1 VELFQEDT
9 SNSYVYLFF
18 GTLRKRKNMNFCSL
32 LAGVICTSFLSS
44 TNSKLSPSSAIIFSE
59 SYCTISR
66 PLHFSGP
73 PIAKVAMMRWPSGL
87 RAFFNNFSYQMD
99 QLGNER
105 ELYRAKVKTFAVHQ
119 IE

>member
-1 VELFQEDT
+1 
-9 SNSYVYLFF
+9 
-18 GTLRKRKNMNFCSL
+18 MNFCFL

-44 TNSKLSPSSAIIFSE
+44 INSKLSPISAIILSE

-87 RAFFNNFSYQMD
+87 RAFLMPLRNFSYRMD
-99 QLGNER
+99 LLGNER
-105 ELYRAKVKTFAVHQ
+105 ELYRAKVKTFVVHQ